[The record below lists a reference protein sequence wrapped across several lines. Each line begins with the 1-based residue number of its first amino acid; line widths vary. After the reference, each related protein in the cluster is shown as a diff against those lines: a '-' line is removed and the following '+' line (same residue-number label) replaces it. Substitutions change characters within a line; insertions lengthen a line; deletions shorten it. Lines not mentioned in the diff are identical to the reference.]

1 MKVLLTILDG
11 LADRPHKDLDGRT
24 PLQAA
29 STPVLD
35 NLASLGITG
44 TMYPISPG
52 IAPSSDIAHFVLFG
66 YPIEEF
72 PGRGYLEALG
82 EGFEIKDDEV
92 VLRTSFVK
100 VAEEP
105 DHFQIVQRVTE
116 HEEDLCLSLAKK
128 ISPEEFNGVKVRFVY
143 TGQRQGL
150 LFLEGDVSPDVTDSD
165 PFSNNLPVI
174 KVQPMADASES
185 ERAEKTAS
193 ALNKF
198 LLRVH
203 EKLRDEPL
211 NFLVAKWAGPPRR
224 AGRKKALDP
233 FWDRY
238 SLKGASIASD
248 ILYKGLARTLGLD
261 FYLHQDTPVIASPDE
276 GGAWQSPNGPA
287 IPSTT
292 SPPVIARSEA
302 TWQSHSPQ
310 KDLIERFEKAR
321 KLMEQGYDFVHVHTK
336 VPDKAAHTK
345 NPELKKEKIE
355 ALDGAFSLFLDDS
368 WWREDVLI
376 AITADHATP
385 SQGDLIHSG
394 EAVPLAMVGPTVGTD
409 NVDRFD
415 EVSCHQ
421 GFLGQIY
428 GRDLMPLILNYT
440 DRIKYLGSRSF
451 SKDYLA
457 KPTLS
462 RLIPLKPS

>member
-11 LADRPHKDLDGRT
+11 LADRPHKELDGKT

-29 STPVLD
+29 LTPNLD
-35 NLASLGITG
+35 KLASLGITG

-52 IAPSSDIAHFVLFG
+52 IAPSSDLAHFVLFG

-82 EGFEIKDDEV
+82 EGFEVKEDEV
-92 VLRTSFVK
+92 ILRTSFVK
-100 VAEEP
+100 VKKAE
-105 DHFQIVQRVTE
+105 DHFQIIQRETE
-116 HEEDLCLSLAKK
+116 QEEDICLSLAEK
-128 ISPEEFNGVKVRFVY
+128 ILPEEFNGVKVRFVY

-150 LFLEGDVSPDVTDSD
+150 LILEGDVSPDVTDSD

-185 ERAEKTAS
+185 EKAEKTAS
-193 ALNKF
+193 ALNRF
-198 LLRVH
+198 LLQVYER
-203 EKLRDEPL
+203 LRGEPL
-211 NFLVAKWAGPPRR
+211 NFLVTKW
-224 AGRKKALDP
+224 AGRKKLLDP
-233 FWDRY
+233 FWERY
-238 SLKGASIASD
+238 SFKGASIASD
-248 ILYKGLARTLGLD
+248 ILYKGLAKAVGLD
-261 FYLHQDTPVIASPDE
+261 FYLHQDTPVIA
-276 GGAWQSPNGPA
+276 
-287 IPSTT
+287 
-292 SPPVIARSEA
+292 RSEA
-302 TWQSHSPQ
+302 TKQSHPCQ
-310 KDLIERFEKAR
+310 KDLLERFEKAR

-376 AITADHATP
+376 VITADHATP

-394 EAVPLAMVGPTVGTD
+394 EAVPLAMIGQTVGTD
-409 NVDRFD
+409 EVDKFD

-457 KPTLS
+457 KPTPS
-462 RLIPLKPS
+462 RITPLKP